1 MTTYAAAIA
10 ARLQGREDEDMGK
23 DEARRDAWADVA
35 LRIENALADAAGRIE
50 VEVAE
55 LRKTVEGAPSA
66 EDGGRVAEL
75 ERDLADA
82 KYNAE
87 SFREQAESAGKAH
100 RQALDR
106 IEELERELAEAHEL
120 VVRNSQAC
128 DELLATAYVAR
139 EVPWA
144 DVAAGMMTIARD
156 GTPWMVQDRV
166 GEQVFLRNGEKSF
179 PKDPKPGETVR
190 VLVPYVTEEQA
201 EGLVASE
208 LGGTEVETDER

>member
-66 EDGGRVAEL
+66 EDGSRVAEL

-87 SFREQAESAGKAH
+87 SFREQAENAGKAH
-100 RQALDR
+100 RQALDQ
-106 IEELERELAEAHEL
+106 IDELERELEAAREL

-139 EVPWA
+139 EVPWT

-156 GTPWMVQDRV
+156 GTPWMVEHWTGAPCDPIV
-166 GEQVFLRNGEKSF
+166 LRNGEKTF
-179 PKDPKPGETVR
+179 EKTPAEGETVR
-190 VLVPYVTEEQA
+190 VLVPYVTPEQA

-208 LGGTEVETDER
+208 LGGTEVGS